1 MGLGFSDGF
10 APEDY
15 SFPEPLTRLT
25 EEFWDLDA
33 LRQEAL
39 EQKQGAYLFPT
50 TAVTIRAVP
59 LSDRTPELT
68 RMFKAFI
75 KKYGDNFG
83 LTSCSYMYIDAGE
96 EYPYHVD
103 NVVGQRVSDLPPV
116 LCTINI
122 LVEGSETAVEFKN
135 LGEYTYKA
143 AVFNTSVMHR
153 ITPKTDRII
162 ARISF
167 RELSYEK
174 VVQQIKRTIDIDPS
188 RREWEY
194 SPEGIKIYKPE
205 AGKPSPTEYEK

>member
-1 MGLGFSDGF
+1 MGLGFNDGF

>member
-1 MGLGFSDGF
+1 MGLGFNDGF

-15 SFPEPLTRLT
+15 SFQEPLTRLT
-25 EEFWDLDA
+25 EQFWDVDA
-33 LRQEAL
+33 LRREAL
-39 EQKQGAYLFPT
+39 EQKQSAYLFPT
-50 TAVTIRAVP
+50 KAVTIRAVP

-68 RMFKAFI
+68 RMFKEFT

-103 NVVGQRVSDLPPV
+103 NVVGQKVSDLPPV

-167 RELSYEK
+167 RELSFED
-174 VVQQIKRTIDIDPS
+174 VVQRIKGYIEIDPDK
-188 RREWEY
+188 REWEY
-194 SPEGIKIYKPE
+194 AGDGTKIYKPE
-205 AGKPSPTEYEK
+205 AGKPTPTEYEK